1 MTIPQLLAFDDAR
14 RDRRKAEL
22 EDMMHAVRVA
32 HHADDKDFERIT
44 RQLSGEKDP
53 DTFDFDEM

>member
-1 MTIPQLLAFDDAR
+1 
-14 RDRRKAEL
+14 
-22 EDMMHAVRVA
+22 MMHAVRVA